1 MLPAGCRI
9 CIAGF
14 ARLAGARGEPFV
26 GFKLVCDFLDSLFCC
41 MENQWDMVEHPHKKS
56 KLRYEHAH
64 RFSQNSSWANA
75 AQENRTFNILKSVYI
90 AGACKNYYRYLAMTL
105 HNATATSPISL
116 TTELLTTDQVAT
128 VLGLSS
134 RTLAAWRSSRSS
146 SLPYLKTGSRVRYRS
161 QDVLAWLESRMC
173 SSAAEVLPQ
182 GVQ

>member
-1 MLPAGCRI
+1 
-9 CIAGF
+9 
-14 ARLAGARGEPFV
+14 
-26 GFKLVCDFLDSLFCC
+26 
-41 MENQWDMVEHPHKKS
+41 
-56 KLRYEHAH
+56 
-64 RFSQNSSWANA
+64 
-75 AQENRTFNILKSVYI
+75 
-90 AGACKNYYRYLAMTL
+90 MTL
-105 HNATATSPISL
+105 HNTSTTSHISL
-116 TTELLTTDQVAT
+116 TTELLTTDQVAA